1 MRVESL
7 LCQEKEME
15 VGHFYYIDLQMT
27 GFYYNHLRALVHSRS
42 SDRFSVRILVV
53 LFIVEILTPG
63 LGWFRY

>member
-1 MRVESL
+1 M
-7 LCQEKEME
+7 K
-15 VGHFYYIDLQMT
+15 GHFYYIDLQMT